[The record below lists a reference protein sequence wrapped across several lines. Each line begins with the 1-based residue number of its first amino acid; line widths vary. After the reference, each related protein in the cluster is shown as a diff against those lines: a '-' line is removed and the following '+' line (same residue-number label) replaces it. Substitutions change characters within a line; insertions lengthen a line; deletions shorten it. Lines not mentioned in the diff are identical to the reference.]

1 MTDEILPG
9 NDSDPTQE
17 PGKRLPV
24 EARYQKTLIPVDA
37 ITTFTST
44 LGTAD
49 LKTIVEG
56 RDGKHYAVKTTSDG
70 AGKIPASE
78 LFCYELAYRVV
89 IPTPSYSLIKLPT
102 GELAFGSAW
111 EGGVINGNSKI
122 DYPTFIDNVLR
133 GNVKV
138 TNLQSFFSRL
148 YAFDLF
154 VNNVDRHWNNYL
166 WRTSFGDSLI
176 ALAFDF
182 SKACF
187 EVGHSGFE
195 ATHPSTKTQL
205 IFSMLNVSKNYIRAE
220 AVACLEEIRV
230 ISSEDVSTILEN
242 FPSSWMSKHDRKSY
256 IDWWSSQARHDRI
269 DSLMKLL

>member
-1 MTDEILPG
+1 MSDEILPG
-9 NDSDPTQE
+9 SDSDPNQE
-17 PGKRLPV
+17 PEKRLPV

-37 ITTFTST
+37 ITTFKSN

-56 RDGKHYAVKTTSDG
+56 RDGKHYAVKTTGDG
-70 AGKIPASE
+70 GGKVPASE

-89 IPTPSYSLIKLPT
+89 IPTPSYSLINMPT

-111 EGGVINGNSKI
+111 EGGVVNGDKRI
-122 DYPTFIDNVLR
+122 DYPTFIHNVLS

-154 VNNVDRHWNNYL
+154 VNNVDRHWGNYL

-182 SKACF
+182 SRACF
-187 EVGHSGFE
+187 EVGHVGFE
-195 ATHPSTKTQL
+195 ATHPSTKTQI

-220 AVACLEEIRV
+220 AVACLESIRA
-230 ISSEDVSTILEN
+230 ISSEEVSMIFEN
-242 FPSSWMSKHDRKSY
+242 FPSTWMSKQDRRSY
-256 IDWWSSQARHDRI
+256 IDWWSSQSRHDRI

>member
-9 NDSDPTQE
+9 ALGGSTQVPE
-17 PGKRLPV
+17 NRLPV

-37 ITTFTST
+37 ITTFNST

-56 RDGKHYAVKTTSDG
+56 RDGKHYAVKTVSDG
-70 AGKIPASE
+70 AGKVPASE

-89 IPTPSYSLIKLPT
+89 IPTPSYSLINMPT

-111 EGGVINGNSKI
+111 EGGVVNGDAKI
-122 DYPTFIDNVLR
+122 DYPSFINDVLK
-133 GNVKV
+133 GNKKV
-138 TNLQSFFSRL
+138 TNLKVFFSRL

-182 SKACF
+182 SRACF
-187 EVGHSGFE
+187 EIGHSGFE

-205 IFSMLNVSKNYIRAE
+205 IFSMLNVSQNYIRAE
-220 AVACLEEIRV
+220 AVACLEEIRN
-230 ISSEDVSTILEN
+230 ISSDDITIILEN
-242 FPSSWMSKHDRKSY
+242 FPSTWMSKSDRIAY
-256 IDWWSSQARHDRI
+256 IAWWSSQARHDRI